1 MNEVPEGP
9 ENAPGER
16 KRMPPPRMP
25 RRAPNPHQVVLLGG
39 GVLPG
44 TSLTRSPP
52 EVQSC
57 VGSHCPSCR
66 SSCSSDTRSLPD
78 TLCGSVSPA
87 FHPSISPAP
96 LEPCTVSVHIR
107 LSPSGDPL
115 APGPHSS
122 EAFLAGSAGG
132 HVALGH
138 LHPHTC
144 GPSSSPHPP
153 AEPHGLCPVRLG
165 HGLPAQ
171 CLQVRLRE
179 WKHCPLPPRP
189 VLSGCPACPGR
200 S

>member
-66 SSCSSDTRSLPD
+66 SSCLSDTRSLSD
-78 TLCGSVSPA
+78 TLCGPFPWHSTPA
-87 FHPSISPAP
+87 FLLGPWSPAP
-96 LEPCTVSVHIR
+96 SQLISNFPHPVILWLQGPTAPRPSSRGLLGDMWLWAICIHTLVAPPPHPRLQSHMDCAPCASVMD
-107 LSPSGDPL
+107 S
-115 APGPHSS
+115 PHS
-122 EAFLAGSAGG
+122 ACR
-132 HVALGH
+132 
-138 LHPHTC
+138 C
-144 GPSSSPHPP
+144 G
-153 AEPHGLCPVRLG
+153 
-165 HGLPAQ
+165 
-171 CLQVRLRE
+171 
-179 WKHCPLPPRP
+179 
-189 VLSGCPACPGR
+189 
-200 S
+200 